1 MRKTFLT
8 AAALGAGLLAA
19 GPALANG
26 KAPLPAKIDH
36 FAALGSDDE
45 ALPVVSPGEEIGIA
59 CDALQYT
66 APGNDVRVVLT
77 IAAAPSDTATA
88 PGYKKVLATNEELT
102 KGAVHVRIPDT
113 PDLVN
118 HIVAVSVYVVNG
130 DAARNCDAGHMR
142 IAERSQHSKRKQS

>member
-1 MRKTFLT
+1 MRKTFVA

-26 KAPLPAKIDH
+26 KAPLPTKIDH
-36 FAALGSDDE
+36 YAPLAADDE
-45 ALPVVSPGEEIGIA
+45 VLPVVTPGEEIGIA
-59 CDALQYT
+59 CDALEYT
-66 APGNDVRVVLT
+66 APDNDVRVVLT
-77 IAAAPSDTATA
+77 ISAKPSDVAPA
-88 PGYKKVLATNEELT
+88 PGYKKVLATNEQLT
-102 KGAVHVRIPDT
+102 KGAVRVRIPDT

-118 HIVAVSVYVVNG
+118 HIVAVSVYVVHG